1 MDILTLLIICLLA
14 GFAVALC
21 GSLCYFIIELAIY
34 NPNFRYIVCS
44 LFITSIGI
52 GILIIAVKKLTNIP

>member
-14 GFAVALC
+14 SFAVALC
-21 GSLCYFIIELAIY
+21 GSLCYLLIELAVY
-34 NPNFRYIVCS
+34 NPNFRYFVCS

-52 GILIIAVKKLTNIP
+52 GILIIAVKKLTNLP

>member
-14 GFAVALC
+14 GFVVALC
-21 GSLCYFIIELAIY
+21 GSLCYLLIELAIY
-34 NPNFRYIVCS
+34 NPNFRYFVCS
-44 LFITSIGI
+44 LFITSISI

>member
-1 MDILTLLIICLLA
+1 MDIIILLLICLLA
-14 GFAVALC
+14 GFAITLC
-21 GSLCYFIIELAIY
+21 SLLCYFIIELAIY

-52 GILIIAVKKLTNIP
+52 GILIIVVKKLTNIP